1 VLEAMACGTP
11 VVASRVGGIPEVV
24 PEYAGMLVP
33 PRDSQ
38 ALSAALIEASGRAW
52 DSARIANHARG
63 FRWADNVDRLDRI
76 LQTVV
81 AGYSSELDWT
91 A

>member
-1 VLEAMACGTP
+1 

-24 PEYAGMLVP
+24 PEYAGILVP
-33 PRDSQ
+33 PHERE

-52 DSARIANHARG
+52 DSAGIAAHARG
-63 FRWADNVDRLDRI
+63 FRWNDNVDRLDRI
-76 LQTVV
+76 LQAVA
-81 AGYSSELDWT
+81 AGYSPELDWT